1 MATFI
6 KVLTDLNPSVFFV
19 QESKLKE
26 EGKLNFNNYVLF
38 EMIRKNREGGGLL
51 LGCIK
56 ELKPVLVRRGSD
68 DVEAMS
74 IDIFVKAMKIRCVVA
89 YGCQENN
96 LLERKQQ
103 FWKFIEE
110 EAICA
115 QNSGSGFI
123 MQFDGNLWVGPKIVP
138 GDPRPQNK
146 NGKLFEEFLGRQKQ
160 LTVVNSLPICEGLVT
175 RVRIKDGKE
184 EKSVLDF
191 FVVCSRVLP
200 YVTEMKIDEN
210 KKHTLTN
217 YKPAIKGK
225 RANDTDHFTKVLDV
239 ELEVVPDKPIRRE
252 VFNFKDKQAQS
263 IFTEKTSKTDEFS
276 KCFQNSSSLIQQVNA
291 WRNVLNDYCKMSF
304 KKIRIDTKK
313 KIKCQNPKLVSLIN
327 KRNKLVKERVECK
340 KCEKKFRRLSQMS
353 THMWM
358 DHMVKDDF
366 ECDICGENSQNE
378 RALKTHMK
386 LEHDNEV
393 ELNCQ
398 ICDEELTTQVQMNI
412 HMKNHN
418 IENIENE
425 IANIEAEEKR
435 NFIFKKF
442 KRFSENPENVNLQEV
457 WKVLKSLGP

>member
-1 MATFI
+1 MTTFI

-26 EGKLNFNNYVLF
+26 EGKLNFKNYVLF

-123 MQFDGNLWVGPKIVP
+123 MQFDGNLWAGPKIVP

-160 LTVVNSLPICEGLVT
+160 LTAVNSLPICEGLVT

-200 YVTEMKIDEN
+200 YVTKMTIDEN

-225 RANDTDHFTKVLDV
+225 RANDTDHFTEVLDV
-239 ELEVVPDKPIRRE
+239 EL
-252 VFNFKDKQAQS
+252 
-263 IFTEKTSKTDEFS
+263 
-276 KCFQNSSSLIQQVNA
+276 
-291 WRNVLNDYCKMSF
+291 
-304 KKIRIDTKK
+304 
-313 KIKCQNPKLVSLIN
+313 
-327 KRNKLVKERVECK
+327 
-340 KCEKKFRRLSQMS
+340 
-353 THMWM
+353 
-358 DHMVKDDF
+358 
-366 ECDICGENSQNE
+366 
-378 RALKTHMK
+378 
-386 LEHDNEV
+386 
-393 ELNCQ
+393 
-398 ICDEELTTQVQMNI
+398 
-412 HMKNHN
+412 
-418 IENIENE
+418 
-425 IANIEAEEKR
+425 
-435 NFIFKKF
+435 
-442 KRFSENPENVNLQEV
+442 
-457 WKVLKSLGP
+457 